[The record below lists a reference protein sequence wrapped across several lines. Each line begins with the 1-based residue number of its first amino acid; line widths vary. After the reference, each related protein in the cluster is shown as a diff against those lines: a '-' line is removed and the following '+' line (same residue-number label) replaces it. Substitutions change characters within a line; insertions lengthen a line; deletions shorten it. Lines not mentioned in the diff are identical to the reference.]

1 MRCRRSGRRPA
12 WVALA
17 ACAALT
23 LGGCAAS
30 HPPPPAD
37 ARAETGIASFYG
49 DEFKGR
55 RMASGERYDPTALVA
70 AHRTL
75 PFGTR
80 VRVTNLA
87 NGNDVVVTVRDR
99 GPFVSGRIVD
109 VSRRAAEQLEF
120 VRQGTTRVKLEPL
133 SK

>member
-1 MRCRRSGRRPA
+1 MLS
-12 WVALA
+12 
-17 ACAALT
+17 
-23 LGGCAAS
+23 GCAAS
-30 HPPPPAD
+30 HPPAPAD
-37 ARAETGIASFYG
+37 LRTETGVASFYG

-55 RMASGERYDPTALVA
+55 RMASGERYDPTDLIA

-87 NGNDVVVTVRDR
+87 NGHDVVVTVQDR
-99 GPFVSGRIVD
+99 GPFVKGRVVD
-109 VSRRAAEQLEF
+109 VSREAAEQLDF